1 MCCSIKATLLCS
13 FTDVRRGQDL
23 KQVIEKGGVNYKEA
37 EPTSVRPPPS
47 HHCGILHFP
56 WQQSRRLRRRTESFP
71 GTSGRAGA
79 DMTTGRICCLVLLTL
94 GVLAVVVVLLVTLT
108 QPKCAP
114 QQYLHGAVAADT
126 ETCSN
131 IGRDILKRGGSAVD
145 AAIAGLICTS
155 VMNPQS
161 SGLGGG
167 VVFTIYNASTG
178 TVEVINARET
188 APQGI
193 PSDLLSGCTSLHIGP
208 KWIAV
213 PGEIRGYEEAHK
225 RYGRLPWKSL
235 FEPTIKLLSD
245 PLVVSPVMDKIINHR
260 NFSHVGRNLCPLI
273 CDGQRFLTRG
283 KTFRWPALQKTLKI
297 LAESGATAFYE
308 GEIGKALVEDIK
320 KVGSVITMEDLKAY
334 KAEVSSALNITL
346 NKNITV
352 FSPPPPMGGAV
363 LLFIL
368 KILEEYKFH
377 QASLAT
383 PKEKGETYHLIAE
396 VLKFGNMLKPEMKD
410 PTFSEAKAVVAMM
423 LCNKTAERVR
433 SKIDARG
440 DHPVDHYNFSKFLSN
455 CNYESKGTSHIS
467 VLAADGS
474 AVSATSTI
482 NFPFGSFVY
491 SNQTGIILN
500 NELADFCTG
509 KSSIRA
515 GERPPSAMVPSILI
529 SKSGDMLVIGGAG
542 GDWII
547 SATAM
552 AIINKLWFGYDLERA
567 ISSPIMHTNKDSIVF
582 EEHFSQDVRNS
593 LLKRGHKEQK
603 VEFSMNVVQGVSKEG
618 KCISAYSD
626 KRKLGKSAG
635 Y

>member
-1 MCCSIKATLLCS
+1 
-13 FTDVRRGQDL
+13 
-23 KQVIEKGGVNYKEA
+23 
-37 EPTSVRPPPS
+37 
-47 HHCGILHFP
+47 
-56 WQQSRRLRRRTESFP
+56 
-71 GTSGRAGA
+71 
-79 DMTTGRICCLVLLTL
+79 MTTGRICCLVLLTL

-108 QPKCAP
+108 QPKCGP

-126 ETCSN
+126 ETCSD
-131 IGRDILKRGGSAVD
+131 ISRDILKRGGSAVD

-188 APQGI
+188 APRDV
-193 PSDLLSGCTSLHIGP
+193 PHNLLSGCAPLPVGP
-208 KWIAV
+208 RWIAI

-225 RYGRLPWKSL
+225 RHGRLPWKSL
-235 FEPTIKLLSD
+235 FEPTIQLLSE
-245 PLVVSPVMDKIINHR
+245 PLVVNSVMDKIINHR
-260 NFSHVGRNLCPLI
+260 NFSRVGRNLCPLI

-283 KTFRWPALQKTLKI
+283 ETFRWPALQKTLKT
-297 LAESGATAFYE
+297 LAENGATAFYE
-308 GEIGKALVEDIK
+308 GQVGKALVEDIRK
-320 KVGSVITMEDLKAY
+320 AESVMTMEDLKGY

-346 NKNITV
+346 NNDTTV
-352 FSPPPPMGGAV
+352 FSPGPPMGGAV

-368 KILEEYKFH
+368 KLLEEYKFH
-377 QASLAT
+377 EASLAT
-383 PKEKGETYHLIAE
+383 PEEKAQTYHLIAE
-396 VLKFGNMLKPEMKD
+396 ALKFGNMLKPQMHD
-410 PTFSEAKAVVAMM
+410 PVFSSEVKTVVAMI
-423 LCNKTAERVR
+423 LSDKTAERIR
-433 SKIDARG
+433 SQIDARG
-440 DHPVDHYNFSKFLSN
+440 DHPLDHYDFWKYASN
-455 CNYESKGTSHIS
+455 HNYESRGTSHIS

-482 NFPFGSFVY
+482 NYPFGSFVY
-491 SNQTGIILN
+491 SSQTGIILN
-500 NELADFCTG
+500 NELADFCTAQ
-509 KSSIRA
+509 KTISA

-542 GDWII
+542 GAWII
-547 SATAM
+547 SATSM

-567 ISSPIMHTNKDSIVF
+567 ISSPIMHTNKNNILF
-582 EEHFSQDVRNS
+582 EGHFSEDVKNS

-603 VEFSMNVVQGVSKEG
+603 VELAMNVVQGVSKEG

>member
-1 MCCSIKATLLCS
+1 
-13 FTDVRRGQDL
+13 
-23 KQVIEKGGVNYKEA
+23 
-37 EPTSVRPPPS
+37 
-47 HHCGILHFP
+47 
-56 WQQSRRLRRRTESFP
+56 
-71 GTSGRAGA
+71 
-79 DMTTGRICCLVLLTL
+79 MTTGRICCLVLLTL
-94 GVLAVVVVLLVTLT
+94 GVLAAVVVLLVTLT
-108 QPKCAP
+108 QPKCGP

-193 PSDLLSGCTSLHIGP
+193 PSDLLSGCARLPIGP
-208 KWIAV
+208 RWIAV
-213 PGEIRGYEEAHK
+213 PGEIRGYEVAHK

-260 NFSHVGRNLCPLI
+260 NFSQVGRNLCPLI
-273 CDGQRFLTRG
+273 CDGQKFLTTG
-283 KTFRWPALQKTLKI
+283 KTFRWPALQQTLKI
-297 LAESGATAFYE
+297 LAENGATAFYE
-308 GEIGKALVEDIK
+308 GQIGEALVEDIR
-320 KVGSVITMEDLKAY
+320 KVGSVISMEDLKAY

-346 NKNITV
+346 NKNTTV
-352 FSPPPPMGGAV
+352 FSPPPPLGGAV

-377 QASLAT
+377 EASLST

-396 VLKFGNMLKPEMKD
+396 ALKFGNMLKPEMKD
-410 PTFSEAKAVVAMM
+410 PAFSEAKATVAIM
-423 LCNKTAERVR
+423 LSNGTAERVR
-433 SKIDARG
+433 SQIDARG
-440 DHPVDHYNFSKFLSN
+440 DHPLEHYNFWKLVHSH
-455 CNYESKGTSHIS
+455 YESRGTSHIS

-482 NFPFGSFVY
+482 NYPFGSFIY

-500 NELADFCTG
+500 NELADFCTANAN
-509 KSSIRA
+509 INA

-542 GDWII
+542 GGWII

-552 AIINKLWFGYDLERA
+552 AIVNKLWFGYDLERA
-567 ISSPIMHTNKDSIVF
+567 ISSPIMHTNKDSILF
-582 EEHFSQDVRNS
+582 EKHFSEDVRNS

-603 VEFSMNVVQGVSKEG
+603 VEFTMNVVQGVSKEG

>member
-1 MCCSIKATLLCS
+1 
-13 FTDVRRGQDL
+13 
-23 KQVIEKGGVNYKEA
+23 
-37 EPTSVRPPPS
+37 
-47 HHCGILHFP
+47 
-56 WQQSRRLRRRTESFP
+56 
-71 GTSGRAGA
+71 
-79 DMTTGRICCLVLLTL
+79 MTTGRICCLVLLTL
-94 GVLAVVVVLLVTLT
+94 GVLAAVVVLLVTLT
-108 QPKCAP
+108 QPKCGP

-188 APQGI
+188 APRNV
-193 PSDLLSGCTSLHIGP
+193 PSNLLSGCAGFPIGP
-208 KWIAV
+208 QWIAV

-225 RYGRLPWKSL
+225 RHGRLPWKSL

-260 NFSHVGRNLCPLI
+260 NFSQVGRNLCPLI
-273 CDGQRFLTRG
+273 CDGERFLTKG
-283 KTFRWPALQKTLKI
+283 KTFRWPALQRTLET
-297 LAESGATAFYE
+297 LAENGPAAFYE
-308 GEIGKALVEDIK
+308 GQIGKALVEDIK
-320 KVGSVITMEDLKAY
+320 KVGSVISMEDLKAY
-334 KAEVSSALNITL
+334 KAEVSSAVNITL

-363 LLFIL
+363 LMFIL
-368 KILEEYKFH
+368 KILEGYKFNET
-377 QASLAT
+377 SMAT
-383 PKEKGETYHLIAE
+383 PKEKGETYHRIAE
-396 VLKFGNMLKPEMKD
+396 ALKFGNMLKPEMKD
-410 PTFSEAKAVVAMM
+410 PAFSEAKAAMEII
-423 LCNKTAERVR
+423 LSDQTVERVR
-433 SKIDARG
+433 RKIDTRG
-440 DHPVDHYNFSKFLSN
+440 DHPVDYYNLWKLAYN
-455 CNYESKGTSHIS
+455 HDYESRGTSHIS

-482 NFPFGSFVY
+482 NYPFGSFIY

-500 NELADFCTG
+500 NELADFCTA
-509 KSSIRA
+509 KTSIQA

-542 GDWII
+542 GGWII

-552 AIINKLWFGYDLERA
+552 AIINKLWFGYDLEHA
-567 ISSPIMHTNKDSIVF
+567 ISSPIMHTNKDSILF
-582 EEHFSQDVRNS
+582 EGHFSEDVRNS

-603 VEFSMNVVQGVSKEG
+603 VELSMNVVQGVSKEG